1 MREEWTEKYRPRSLD
16 QVVGNDD
23 GVRAAKRWAE
33 SWRTGAPRKKALVLR
48 GEPGT
53 GKTSTAL
60 AIAHDMDWDYIEMN
74 ASDSRNAASIRAV
87 AGLGAVNQTFSS
99 TGEFLSAAKGRMKL
113 VIIDEADN
121 FFGKL
126 DYGGAKA
133 IVEVIKEAGQ
143 PIILIVND
151 YRELTRKSPAIKSLA
166 DVATFRRLGRGDML
180 KVLKEILRM
189 EGVDAAAEVLHAIVE
204 NAGGDLRAAINDL
217 QMMVEGRKTISS
229 ADTEPLGKRN
239 QETEVRQALASM
251 FRADSV
257 RAARDATLQLD
268 EAPDDLILWIEENIP
283 SEMRTLEEL
292 STAFDFVSRSDIYL
306 ARTKRLQHYGL
317 WSYAKDLMTGGVV
330 LSRRARAA
338 ARAAEY
344 KYPGQF
350 IMLRRAKELKTVRNA
365 VARRLAEHMHT
376 SSRCMLESN
385 LELISRA
392 TRNDSELMIQLARK
406 LDLGEAEVAFMLGE
420 SPYSP
425 KVTGVLAAAKSEEDT
440 ARDRSRGSQSASRA
454 GGFSLKF

>member
-1 MREEWTEKYRPRSLD
+1 M
-16 QVVGNDD
+16 VGNYN

-33 SWRTGAPRKKALVLR
+33 SWRAGTPRKKALVLR

-60 AIAHDMDWDYIEMN
+60 AIAHDMGWDYIEMN
-74 ASDSRNAASIRAV
+74 ASDTRNATSIRAV

-99 TGEFLSAAKGRMKL
+99 TGEFLSVAKGRMKL

-121 FFGKL
+121 LFGKL

-151 YRELTRKSPAIKSLA
+151 YNELTRKSPAIKDLA
-166 DVATFRRLGRGDML
+166 EVATFRRLGRGDML
-180 KVLKEILRM
+180 KVLRDILRT
-189 EGVDAAAEVLHAIVE
+189 EGVDASAEVLDTIVE

-217 QMMVEGRKTISS
+217 QMMVEGRTTISL
-229 ADTEPLGKRN
+229 ADSEPLGKRN
-239 QETEVRQALASM
+239 QEAEVRQALAKM
-251 FRADSV
+251 FRAESV
-257 RAARDATLQLD
+257 RAARDTTLQLD
-268 EAPDDLILWIEENIP
+268 EAPDDLILWIEENVP

-292 STAFDFVSRSDIYL
+292 SAAFDFISRSDIYL
-306 ARTKRLQHYGL
+306 ARTKRLQHYSL
-317 WSYAKDLMTGGVV
+317 WSYAKDLMAGGVA
-330 LSRRARAA
+330 LSRRSGAA
-338 ARAAEY
+338 AHAKEY
-344 KYPGQF
+344 MYPGQ
-350 IMLRRAKELKTVRNA
+350 IRMLKRAKELKTVRNA

-385 LELISRA
+385 LDLISRA
-392 TRNDSELMIQLARK
+392 ARNDSELMIQLARK

-420 SPYSP
+420 SPHSP
-425 KVTGVLAAAKSEEDT
+425 KVTEILTAAKSEEAT
-440 ARDRSRGSQSASRA
+440 ARDEPRGSRSASRA
-454 GGFSLKF
+454 RKSSLRF